1 MFGRR
6 KKKDAG
12 RGEPTPAEADVAEDL
27 AAEDDEDGEHEE
39 GGAGPYDA
47 TEAPKDGVQRL
58 DLGSLRVPVVEGV
71 NVQMQGDQ
79 QGNIKQVVLVHGES
93 ALQLT
98 AIAAPRT
105 EDIWD
110 EVREDIQAQIH
121 REGGSVK
128 EGEGE
133 WGTELHARLKG
144 PKGTVQA
151 RFIGISGP
159 RWMIRA
165 VFQGKAATDDEA
177 AAVLDGCLRGVVVD
191 RGGDAMPVQEILPM
205 QLPKEVAERARA
217 QAAAGQNGGG
227 RKPSPGPAAGE

>member
-12 RGEPTPAEADVAEDL
+12 RGEPTPVEKDVADDDLTETED
-27 AAEDDEDGEHEE
+27 EE

-47 TEAPKDGVQRL
+47 SEAPKDGVKRL

-79 QGNIKQVVLVHGES
+79 QGNIKQIVLVHGES

-133 WGTELHARLKG
+133 WGPELHARLKG

-159 RWMIRA
+159 RWMVRA
-165 VFQGKAATDDEA
+165 VFQGKAAIDDEA
-177 AAVLDGCLRGVVVD
+177 AEVLDGCLRGVIVD
-191 RGGDAMPVQEILPM
+191 RGTEAMPVQEILPM

-217 QAAAGQNGGG
+217 QAEAAQNGGA
-227 RKPSPGPAAGE
+227 RKPSPGPSAAADE

>member
-6 KKKDAG
+6 KKKNAG
-12 RGEPTPAEADVAEDL
+12 RGEPTPAHDEAGDGLQSEDSAEPEAD
-27 AAEDDEDGEHEE
+27 EE
-39 GGAGPYDA
+39 GGHGPYDSA
-47 TEAPKDGVQRL
+47 DAPRDGVDRL

-98 AIAAPRT
+98 AVAAPRT
-105 EDIWD
+105 EEIWD
-110 EVREDIQAQIH
+110 EVREEIQAQIH

-128 EGEGE
+128 EAEGE

-144 PKGTVQA
+144 PRGQVQA

-159 RWMIRA
+159 RWMLRA
-165 VFQGKAATDDEA
+165 VFQGKAAVDDEA
-177 AAVLDGCLRGVVVD
+177 AEVLDSCLRGVIVE
-191 RGGDAMPVQEILPM
+191 RGGEAMPVQEILPM
-205 QLPKEVAERARA
+205 RLPKDVAERARA
-217 QAAAGQNGGG
+217 QANAAANGG
-227 RKPSPGPAAGE
+227 AAHADEA